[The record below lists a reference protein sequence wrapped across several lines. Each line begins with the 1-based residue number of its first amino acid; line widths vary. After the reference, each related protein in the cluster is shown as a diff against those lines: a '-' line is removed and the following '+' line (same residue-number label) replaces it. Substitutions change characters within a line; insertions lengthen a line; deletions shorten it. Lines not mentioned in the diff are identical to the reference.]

1 MLDKFIRLMT
11 NDDEICSRGDF
22 ISFILLEIVFAVMT
36 VLVFIILGNFIPNIS
51 TFFIFIFFLIE
62 YIIFIILCTKRM
74 NDLNINKYF
83 IIAIIFIPFLA
94 FTLLDQTNEYKDSK
108 NKLKEQE
115 LKPDDE
121 NLIHLI
127 EILEK
132 EKNEGEKHE

>member
-22 ISFILLEIVFAVMT
+22 ISFILLEIVFAIMA
-36 VLVFIILGNFIPNIS
+36 VLVFSILGSFIPTLS
-51 TFFIFIFFLIE
+51 MLFIFIFLLIE
-62 YIIFIILCTKRM
+62 YIIFIILCAKRM
-74 NDLNINKYF
+74 NDLNMNKYF
-83 IIAIIFIPFLA
+83 IIAIIFIPILA
-94 FTLLDQTNEYKDSK
+94 IIMLEPTNEYKDSK

-115 LKPDDE
+115 FKSDDE
-121 NLIHLI
+121 NLTHLI

>member
-22 ISFILLEIVFAVMT
+22 ISFILLEIVLAVMA
-36 VLVFIILGNFIPNIS
+36 VLVFIILGNFIPSIS
-51 TFFIFIFFLIE
+51 MFFIFMFFLIE

-74 NDLNINKYF
+74 NDLNMNKYF
-83 IIAIIFIPFLA
+83 IIAIIFIPVLA
-94 FTLLDQTNEYKDSK
+94 ITMLEPTNEYKDSK

-115 LKPDDE
+115 VKPNDE
-121 NLIHLI
+121 NLTHLI

>member
-22 ISFILLEIVFAVMT
+22 ISFILLEIVLAVMA
-36 VLVFIILGNFIPNIS
+36 VLVFIILGNFIPSIS
-51 TFFIFIFFLIE
+51 MFFIFMFFLIE

-74 NDLNINKYF
+74 NDLHMNKYF
-83 IIAIIFIPFLA
+83 IIAIIFIPVLA
-94 FTLLDQTNEYKDSK
+94 ITMLEPTNEYKDSK

-115 LKPDDE
+115 VKPNDE
-121 NLIHLI
+121 NLTHLI

>member
-22 ISFILLEIVFAVMT
+22 ISFILLEIVFAVMA
-36 VLVFIILGNFIPNIS
+36 VLVFIILGNFIPSIS
-51 TFFIFIFFLIE
+51 MFFIFIFFLIE

-74 NDLNINKYF
+74 NDLNMNKYF
-83 IIAIIFIPFLA
+83 IIAIIFIPVLA
-94 FTLLDQTNEYKDSK
+94 ITMLEPTNEYKDSK

-115 LKPDDE
+115 VKPDDE
-121 NLIHLI
+121 NLTHLI

-132 EKNEGEKHE
+132 EKNEGEKYE